1 MNVEAVI
8 ETRRMSRQ
16 ELDQAVEL
24 AASEGWNPG
33 LHDADCFYEADPAG
47 FFVAMA
53 DGEPVGSVSAVAYD
67 DKFGFAGFFIV
78 KKEWRENGI
87 GHLLA
92 GAALEH
98 LGSRNTGIDAVVD
111 MQEKYESIGFE
122 LAYSSARF
130 RGIARDTA
138 ADHGSLVP
146 LSELDFEALA
156 GFDNRFFP
164 AKRDRFLRC
173 WIDMADSLGLA
184 SVRDGKIVGYGVL
197 RKCGTGHKFGPL
209 FAESV
214 ATAQTLFDALAAS
227 VKGGK
232 IFLDVPLPNSD
243 AVELAV
249 ARGMSVVFE
258 TGRMYNGGTPDLPI
272 DKIFGITSFELG

>member
-1 MNVEAVI
+1 
-8 ETRRMSRQ
+8 MSRQ

-197 RKCGTGHKFGPL
+197 RKWGR
-209 FAESV
+209 
-214 ATAQTLFDALAAS
+214 ATSSARFSPKASRRRRLCSTRSRRASRAARSFWTCRYQTVTRS
-227 VKGGK
+227 S
-232 IFLDVPLPNSD
+232 LPSPG
-243 AVELAV
+243 A
-249 ARGMSVVFE
+249 
-258 TGRMYNGGTPDLPI
+258 
-272 DKIFGITSFELG
+272 